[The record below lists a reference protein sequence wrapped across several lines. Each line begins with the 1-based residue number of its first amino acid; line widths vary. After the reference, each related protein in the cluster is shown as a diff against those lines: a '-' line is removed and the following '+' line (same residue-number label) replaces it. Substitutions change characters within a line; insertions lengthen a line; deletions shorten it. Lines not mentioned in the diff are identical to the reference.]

1 MESQQQLSPTVTLSN
16 GMKLPL
22 IGLGTYAGENFE
34 VLLRAALDIGYRHLD
49 TAKVYK
55 NEKQI
60 GNVLAEVFKEGKIK
74 REDLFITT
82 KIWNDPSLD
91 VYEAVKESLRDL
103 NVDYVDLLLNHWP
116 IGVPNADNT
125 QMVAKPLH
133 VFWKEIER
141 CQKEGLCKAVGV
153 SNFGCQIMMDLL
165 TFAEVR
171 PVVNQL
177 EGSPYLTQ
185 VDLVTWCQKMGIHVT
200 AYSPLCRGGTDV
212 KGLIFG
218 DIVDIFN
225 DPVLKEIAEKHK
237 RSIAQVV
244 LNFMVGRGISV
255 IPKSSSPGRLKDN
268 FNCLDF
274 QLDEEDKK
282 RIFALNKG
290 FRTINPKKRE
300 DMLFYP
306 AFD

>member
-1 MESQQQLSPTVTLSN
+1 MEPHFSPTLPLSN
-16 GMKLPL
+16 GMSIPL

-34 VLLRAALDIGYRHLD
+34 ILLKAALDIGYRHLD

-60 GNVLAEVFKEGKIK
+60 GKVLAEVFKEGKIK

-82 KIWNDPSLD
+82 KIWNDPNLD
-91 VYEAVKESLRDL
+91 TFEAMKESLRDL

-116 IGVPNADNT
+116 IGVPSADKT
-125 QMVAKPLH
+125 KMVAKPLH

-141 CQKEGLCKAVGV
+141 CHKEGLCKAVGV
-153 SNFGCQIMMDLL
+153 SNFGCQALMDLL
-165 TFAEVR
+165 TFAEIK

-177 EGSPYLTQ
+177 EASPYLTQ
-185 VDLVTWCQKMGIHVT
+185 VDLINWCQKIGVQVI

-212 KGLIFG
+212 KEVFG

-225 DPVLKEIAEKHK
+225 DPVLKEIAAKHK

-244 LNFMVGRGISV
+244 LNFMVKRGIAV
-255 IPKSSSPGRLKDN
+255 IPKSSNPARLKDN

-274 QLDEEDKK
+274 ELDEEDKK

-290 FRTINPKKRE
+290 YRTINPKKRE
-300 DMLFYP
+300 DMLYYP